1 MNVHLSC
8 LVRYDIIIDTEL
20 KPWLIE
26 VCHTHTGLVGTV
38 YHKFC
43 QVNASPSL
51 AYTTYNDRVMKSSLI
66 NDVINIVLPPTG
78 FPE

>member
-1 MNVHLSC
+1 MF
-8 LVRYDIIIDTEL
+8 Y
-20 KPWLIE
+20 
-26 VCHTHTGLVGTV
+26 
-38 YHKFC
+38 

-78 FPE
+78 IPE